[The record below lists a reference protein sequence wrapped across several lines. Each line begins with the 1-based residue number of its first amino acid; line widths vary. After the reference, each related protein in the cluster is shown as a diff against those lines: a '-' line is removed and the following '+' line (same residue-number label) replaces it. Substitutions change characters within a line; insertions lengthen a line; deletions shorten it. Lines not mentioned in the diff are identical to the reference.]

1 MENNGIYL
9 VTGASRGVGR
19 ATALSMANDHGR
31 TVLAISR
38 NAASL
43 AALREQVGPGAGSL
57 VPVVADLTRALDLD
71 AIKREVAGRR
81 IAGLVNNAGLLIKR
95 PFLEWT
101 AQELAQLYAVNVI
114 APVTLVRTLVP
125 ELQGDPPAHVV
136 NIGSMGGFQGST
148 KFHGLA
154 GYSASKAALAN
165 WSESLAVEL
174 ASQGIR
180 CNCLALGAVDTEMLR
195 EAFPGY
201 SAPMSA
207 DDMGRFVAR
216 FAMEGHQFFNGK
228 VLPVAIS
235 TP

>member
-19 ATALSMANDHGR
+19 ATALSLAIDHGR
-31 TVLAISR
+31 AVLAISR
-38 NAASL
+38 SAAGLEAL
-43 AALREQVGPGAGSL
+43 AEEVGPGAGSL
-57 VPVVADLTRALDLD
+57 IPIVADLTQLADQE
-71 AIKREVAGRR
+71 AIKMAVAGRR
-81 IAGLVNNAGLLIKR
+81 IAGLVNNAGMLIKR
-95 PFLEWT
+95 PFMEWT
-101 AQELAQLYAVNVI
+101 VQDLAQLYAVNVI
-114 APVTLVRTLVP
+114 APVSLVRTLLH

-136 NIGSMGGFQGST
+136 NIGSMGGFQGSP
-148 KFHGLA
+148 KFPGLA

-174 ASQGIR
+174 GSLGIR

-201 SAPMSA
+201 SAPLSA
-207 DDMGRFVAR
+207 EDMGRFVAR
-216 FAMEGHQFFNGK
+216 FALEGHHFFNGK